1 MQRNSVDLRSK
12 GPNICVVEVQENAP
26 QAADF
31 EHASWQCSARSSISA
46 FPGLIHQE
54 WLYQLHHTS
63 KASLSIPKTWDLPKL
78 ASQKLICWRYG
89 ENSICECAERHQT
102 RRKCRSQPPALASWH
117 LYGLFTPEISSSPVK
132 PLTLLVISTECAQNF
147 DAKLW
152 DPDIYTL
159 EFCGQANH

>member
-1 MQRNSVDLRSK
+1 MYTSLRVDISEYAYPPQSKMPRNSVDLRSK

-31 EHASWQCSARSSISA
+31 EHASWQCSVRSSISA

-54 WLYQLHHTS
+54 WLYQLHHNF
-63 KASLSIPKTWDLPKL
+63 KKPVFPYPKL
-78 ASQKLICWRYG
+78 ETCPNWLHKSW
-89 ENSICECAERHQT
+89 
-102 RRKCRSQPPALASWH
+102 SQPPHLASWH